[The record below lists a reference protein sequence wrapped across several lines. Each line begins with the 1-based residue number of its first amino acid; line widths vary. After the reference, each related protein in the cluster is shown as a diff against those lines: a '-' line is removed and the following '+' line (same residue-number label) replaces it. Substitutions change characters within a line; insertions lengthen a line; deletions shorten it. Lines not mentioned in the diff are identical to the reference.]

1 MNQSDTTKKV
11 VFCAMSLA
19 AGLVLS
25 YIESILPINIGIPG
39 AKIGL
44 PNIVTVMLL
53 YNCGFFPA
61 LTVNIMRILL
71 SGFMFGNLF
80 AIIYSAAGLLFSMAA
95 MLLLKKSG
103 LFGVTGVSCAGGVM
117 HNAGQLAAASLIT
130 NGYVFSYLPV
140 LILSGV
146 ISSICVGAAGA
157 LLSYRLS
164 PVIKKQFGNIWN

>member
-103 LFGVTGVSCAGGVM
+103 LFGVTGVSCAGVSCTM
-117 HNAGQLAAASLIT
+117 RDSLQQLRLLQTDMFFLICLCLYLAVSYQAS
-130 NGYVFSYLPV
+130 V
-140 LILSGV
+140 
-146 ISSICVGAAGA
+146 
-157 LLSYRLS
+157 
-164 PVIKKQFGNIWN
+164 